1 MLRFMH
7 PCRKTIP
14 GGLWAGLLVGL
25 LAVLPAAVCFSQT
38 PSEDTRAYTVM
49 GSSEVTA
56 GNIENSRQRAIA
68 NGQAIAISLAVNDL
82 VPVEVRVENF
92 QTISQMLYDRV
103 GEFVLGYRVL
113 TEGRFG
119 NIYRVLAE
127 VTVSLRKVKDQLLSS
142 GVLSAGKPI
151 LPSLLLLISEQSLED
166 PAPRYW
172 WHAPAEIRQTYTQET
187 MQQVLAERGFTVLD
201 PASALGEHP
210 EAAIADQA
218 DLNDAQAVEA
228 GRLLQADVV
237 LVGSALV
244 EVAPNTM
251 GAEVRTF
258 KATVSVRAL
267 QVSDGQ
273 PIATVSREAV
283 SVNADHRAGA
293 RTALTSAATLT
304 AEDLAG
310 QLAAVWST
318 RQERAGTVEI
328 QVQGTANLGNFV
340 HFRRTLAALPGVEQV
355 QVQDLAADSA
365 TLAVTFKGD
374 GPALAEA
381 LMRQTF
387 TGFAIRIG
395 EVLPDSLQVQLTPAA
410 GGQAQ

>member
-1 MLRFMH
+1 MLRFMY
-7 PCRKTIP
+7 PCRKKSP

-25 LAVLPAAVCFSQT
+25 LAVLPATVCFGQA

-82 VPVEVRVENF
+82 VPVEVRVANF
-92 QTISQMLYDRV
+92 QTISQMFYDRV

-119 NIYRVLAE
+119 NVYRVLAE
-127 VTVSLRKVKDQLLSS
+127 VTVSLRKVKDQLLGS
-142 GVLSAGKPI
+142 GILSAGKPI
-151 LPSLLLLISEQSLED
+151 LPSLLLLISEQRLED

-172 WHAPAEIRQTYTQET
+172 WHAPAESRQNYTQET

-210 EAAIADQA
+210 ETAIADQA
-218 DLNDAQAVEA
+218 DLNDTQAVEA
-228 GRLLQADVV
+228 GRLLQVDVV
-237 LVGSALV
+237 LVGSAVV

-267 QVSDGQ
+267 QVDDGH
-273 PIATVSREAV
+273 PVATASREAV
-283 SVNADHRAGA
+283 AVNADHRAGA
-293 RTALTSAATLT
+293 RTALTSAATLA

-310 QLAAVWST
+310 QLAAAWSA
-318 RQERAGTVEI
+318 RQERRGIVEI

-340 HFRRTLAALPGVEQV
+340 HFRRSLAALPGVEQV

-387 TGFAIRIG
+387 TGFGIRIG
-395 EVLPDSLQVQLTPAA
+395 EVLPNSLQVQLTPSA

>member
-1 MLRFMH
+1 MLRFKH
-7 PCRKTIP
+7 PCRRRIP
-14 GGLWAGLLVGL
+14 VGLWAGLLAVL
-25 LAVLPAAVCFSQT
+25 LAVPPAAVCFGQA
-38 PSEDTRAYTVM
+38 PAGDTRAYTVM
-49 GSSEVTA
+49 GSSAVDG
-56 GNIENSRQRAIA
+56 GNIEKSRQ
-68 NGQAIAISLAVNDL
+68 QAIADGQAVAISMAVNDL

-92 QTISQMLYDRV
+92 QTIGQMLYDRV

-119 NIYRVLAE
+119 KVYRVLVE

-151 LPSLLLLISEQSLED
+151 LPRLLLLIDEQSLED
-166 PAPRYW
+166 PSPRYW
-172 WHAPAEIRQTYTQET
+172 WHTPGEIRLTYTQET
-187 MQQVLAERGFTVLD
+187 MQQVLAERGFTILD
-201 PASALGEHP
+201 PAAAPGEHP
-210 EAAIADQA
+210 GVVIPDPAE
-218 DLNDAQAVEA
+218 LNDARAAEA
-228 GRLLQADVV
+228 GRALQADVV
-237 LVGSALV
+237 LVGSARV
-244 EVAPNTM
+244 AVAPNTM

-283 SVNADHRAGA
+283 AVNADHRAGA
-293 RTALTSAATLT
+293 RTALTSAATLA

-310 QLAAVWST
+310 QLAAVWSA
-318 RQERAGTVEI
+318 RRERVGTVEI

-340 HFRRTLAALPGVEQV
+340 HFRRALAALPGVEQV
-355 QVQDLAADSA
+355 QVKDLAADSA

-387 TGFAIRIG
+387 TGFGIRIG
-395 EVLPDSLQVQLTPAA
+395 EVLADSLQVELTPAA
-410 GGQAQ
+410 DGQAQ